1 MPIRIVLLIDRK
13 VELIGVLLKRRVSSS
28 WRSML
33 KIDAISFLDWEAVS
47 LEVAAGEA
55 VAVWG
60 ASGSGKSL
68 LLRAV
73 ADLIPHEGNC
83 FLHSK
88 PCASFAPSQ
97 WRRRVS
103 YLSPEALWWED
114 SVRAHFSNEPDFAQ
128 LGALGFDASVL
139 DWEPAR
145 LSTGE
150 RQRLGVLRMLARE
163 PEALLLDEPTS
174 NLDEATVASVE
185 SLLLGYIR
193 NNEAAAIWVTHDR
206 AQASR
211 VGWRGYEMSDKKLVE
226 NVYEC

>member
-1 MPIRIVLLIDRK
+1 
-13 VELIGVLLKRRVSSS
+13 
-28 WRSML
+28 ML
-33 KIDAISFLDWEAVS
+33 KVDAISFLDWEATS
-47 LEVAAGEA
+47 LEIAAGEA
-55 VAVWG
+55 IALLG

-68 LLRAV
+68 LLRAI
-73 ADLIPHEGNC
+73 ADLIPHGGNC

-88 PCASFAPSQ
+88 PFVSFAPSQ

-114 SVRAHFSNEPDFAQ
+114 SVRAHFPNEPDSEQ
-128 LGALGFDASVL
+128 LGVLGFDASVL
-139 DWEPAR
+139 DWEPTR

-185 SLLLGYIR
+185 ALLTGYIR
-193 NNEAAAIWVTHDR
+193 DKNAAAIWVTHDR

-211 VGWRGYEMSDKKLVE
+211 VGMRRYEMSGKRLVE
-226 NVYEC
+226 DTYEY